1 LLSIV
6 SIYFPTSTPAEK
18 SITTIKLTLITISV
32 IITLMIKSFSDKH
45 TEDLFNR
52 EKVKKFPPSILKLAY
67 RKLLLIDAA
76 GKVDDLRVPP
86 GNRLEKLSGNMFGKQ
101 SIRINNQW
109 RIVFQ
114 WKEDNAYDVKIMDY
128 HKG

>member
-1 LLSIV
+1 
-6 SIYFPTSTPAEK
+6 
-18 SITTIKLTLITISV
+18 
-32 IITLMIKSFSDKH
+32 MIKSFSDKY

-52 EKVKKFPPSILKLAY
+52 QRGRKLPPSILKVAY

-76 GKVDDLRVPP
+76 GKIEDLRIPP
-86 GNRLEKLSGNMFGKQ
+86 GNRLEKLSGNMAGKH

-109 RIVFQ
+109 RIVFK
-114 WKEDNAYDVKIMDY
+114 WKESNAYEVKIIDY